1 MGAHLEAQA
10 TKMRAIFVVIALS
23 LIATAFTSTHEE
35 ALSEATELIATMKKK
50 GATEADCK
58 DLAKTTCKEVLSE
71 AKKAQKIIDSQS
83 SGAECDRLGQRTV
96 IYATRHYHK
105 RMTQWRIAKKT
116 ITTLSRTKIDL
127 GVKTFISLKPGK
139 CGFIFSSRIY
149 RSTYAK
155 YTRAVK
161 YERTVRGWVIES
173 KKALHRVR
181 IQQKKMQ
188 EKCRCSV
195 VKRRDSIWRRL
206 SSRKTR
212 ARQLKALQKCKMMQ
226 CVLKG
231 IKTSDKRCRATLP
244 SLRNKVL
251 SRNTEHAKRS
261 GICRRHAKE
270 NHLKGE
276 RKSKSRAR
284 ERSAKALRRERAA
297 KARAREQ
304 KAKHHEKRAKAA
316 ERSNKERSGKRERG
330 NKARVRVE
338 RANKSRIRARRHWW
352 GGNIN
357 GWDGHMN
364 WSIGGSTYIS
374 GLQSWHHNGREDR
387 IFRPLLPTIG
397 SSQYG
402 RQWSGWVNNMDQYFA
417 YSCPNNKAMVGML
430 SYHHNGYED
439 RRWRFMCAGFHG
451 VGFRKGGWPGWQ
463 TNWDAHFALSCGHNP
478 VVGFSSYH
486 NNHKEDRRW
495 RQQCGHRYNRM

>member
-23 LIATAFTSTHEE
+23 
-35 ALSEATELIATMKKK
+35 LIATMKKK

-71 AKKAQKIIDSQS
+71 VKKAQKIIDSQS

-116 ITTLSRTKIDL
+116 ITTLSHTKINL
-127 GVKTFISLKPGK
+127 GVKTFIPLKPGK

-195 VKRRDSIWRRL
+195 VKRRDSI
-206 SSRKTR
+206 
-212 ARQLKALQKCKMMQ
+212 QLKALQKCKMMQ

-231 IKTSDKRCRATLP
+231 IKTSNKQCRATLP

-284 ERSAKALRRERAA
+284 ERKAKQIRKEKSAKAVAVRSLRRPLVV
-297 KARAREQ
+297 REQ
-304 KAKHHEKRAKAA
+304 
-316 ERSNKERSGKRERG
+316 
-330 NKARVRVE
+330 
-338 RANKSRIRARRHWW
+338 
-352 GGNIN
+352 
-357 GWDGHMN
+357 
-364 WSIGGSTYIS
+364 
-374 GLQSWHHNGREDR
+374 Q
-387 IFRPLLPTIG
+387 
-397 SSQYG
+397 
-402 RQWSGWVNNMDQYFA
+402 
-417 YSCPNNKAMVGML
+417 
-430 SYHHNGYED
+430 
-439 RRWRFMCAGFHG
+439 
-451 VGFRKGGWPGWQ
+451 
-463 TNWDAHFALSCGHNP
+463 
-478 VVGFSSYH
+478 
-486 NNHKEDRRW
+486 
-495 RQQCGHRYNRM
+495 

>member
-71 AKKAQKIIDSQS
+71 VKKAQKIIDSQS

-116 ITTLSRTKIDL
+116 ITTLSHTKINL

-195 VKRRDSIWRRL
+195 VKRRDSIW
-206 SSRKTR
+206 
-212 ARQLKALQKCKMMQ
+212 LKFN
-226 CVLKG
+226 
-231 IKTSDKRCRATLP
+231 S
-244 SLRNKVL
+244 
-251 SRNTEHAKRS
+251 
-261 GICRRHAKE
+261 
-270 NHLKGE
+270 
-276 RKSKSRAR
+276 SKSRAR
-284 ERSAKALRRERAA
+284 ERKAKQIRKEKSAKAVRREKSAKAARRERAA

-316 ERSNKERSGKRERG
+316 ERSSKERSGKRERSH
-330 NKARVRVE
+330 KARLRVE
-338 RANKSRIRARRHWW
+338 RANKSKIRARRHWW
-352 GGNIN
+352 HGNIN

-364 WSIGGSTYIS
+364 WSVGGTTY
-374 GLQSWHHNGREDR
+374 
-387 IFRPLLPTIG
+387 
-397 SSQYG
+397 
-402 RQWSGWVNNMDQYFA
+402 
-417 YSCPNNKAMVGML
+417 
-430 SYHHNGYED
+430 
-439 RRWRFMCAGFHG
+439 
-451 VGFRKGGWPGWQ
+451 
-463 TNWDAHFALSCGHNP
+463 
-478 VVGFSSYH
+478 
-486 NNHKEDRRW
+486 
-495 RQQCGHRYNRM
+495 

>member
-71 AKKAQKIIDSQS
+71 VKKAQKIIDSQS

-116 ITTLSRTKIDL
+116 ITTLAHTKINL

-195 VKRRDSIWRRL
+195 VKRRDSIWL
-206 SSRKTR
+206 KFNSSKSR

-231 IKTSDKRCRATLP
+231 IKTSNKQCRATLP

-284 ERSAKALRRERAA
+284 ERKAKQIRKEKSAKAVRREKSAKAARRERAA

-316 ERSNKERSGKRERG
+316 ERSSKERSGKRERSH
-330 NKARVRVE
+330 KARLRVE
-338 RANKSRIRARRHWW
+338 RANKSKIRARRHWW
-352 GGNIN
+352 HGNIN

-364 WSIGGSTYIS
+364 CLSVERLTSVVFSHGTTMAARIVSSDPCSPPSVQASMEG
-374 GLQSWHHNGREDR
+374 NGRYVVLPPQWIRGQALEVHVCR
-387 IFRPLLPTIG
+387 FPRCRLPQRWLAWLANKLGRPFCTQLRPQPSRRFLLLP
-397 SSQYG
+397 QQPQG
-402 RQWSGWVNNMDQYFA
+402 RQALEDPVWPPF
-417 YSCPNNKAMVGML
+417 CPYVM
-430 SYHHNGYED
+430 S
-439 RRWRFMCAGFHG
+439 
-451 VGFRKGGWPGWQ
+451 
-463 TNWDAHFALSCGHNP
+463 
-478 VVGFSSYH
+478 
-486 NNHKEDRRW
+486 
-495 RQQCGHRYNRM
+495 

>member
-35 ALSEATELIATMKKK
+35 GLSEATELIATMKKK

-116 ITTLSRTKIDL
+116 ITTLSRTKINL

-149 RSTYAK
+149 RSTYHK
-155 YTRAVK
+155 YTRAVR

-212 ARQLKALQKCKMMQ
+212 ARQLKAL
-226 CVLKG
+226 
-231 IKTSDKRCRATLP
+231 
-244 SLRNKVL
+244 
-251 SRNTEHAKRS
+251 
-261 GICRRHAKE
+261 
-270 NHLKGE
+270 
-276 RKSKSRAR
+276 
-284 ERSAKALRRERAA
+284 RRERAA
-297 KARAREQ
+297 KASAREQ
-304 KAKHHEKRAKAA
+304 KAKHHENVPRLQNAPTRSAPENASAA
-316 ERSNKERSGKRERG
+316 TRPVSVLRGLTNPGSGPG
-330 NKARVRVE
+330 AT
-338 RANKSRIRARRHWW
+338 
-352 GGNIN
+352 GGVAT
-357 GWDGHMN
+357 
-364 WSIGGSTYIS
+364 ST
-374 GLQSWHHNGREDR
+374 
-387 IFRPLLPTIG
+387 
-397 SSQYG
+397 
-402 RQWSGWVNNMDQYFA
+402 
-417 YSCPNNKAMVGML
+417 
-430 SYHHNGYED
+430 
-439 RRWRFMCAGFHG
+439 AG
-451 VGFRKGGWPGWQ
+451 
-463 TNWDAHFALSCGHNP
+463 TAT
-478 VVGFSSYH
+478 
-486 NNHKEDRRW
+486 
-495 RQQCGHRYNRM
+495 